1 MRNVRTPALFLGGAL
16 FLFLPFPAAHATPS
30 GHHSSSSDGSTD
42 RYWTASRMR
51 AAQPVPTGD
60 TEQAEARNAEARNPA
75 ARSPSRPFEGLPIVG
90 TFFWSDAKGSGHFCG
105 GTVVNSPGKNLVMS
119 AAHCFDGTS
128 ARPNLAFVPQY
139 DDGKKPYGSFSV
151 KPGGVFLNQR
161 YLTKGRNAAA
171 TLDFNFARL
180 EPRDGKNVQDV
191 VGGADLMID
200 AGYAHYP
207 VRLVG
212 YPANQRHPLDCTD
225 RTERFDS
232 PTPGIPGSFL
242 RIECAAYSGGSSG
255 GPFLVKRV
263 SGWGIVGVIGGW
275 KTGGDTDD
283 VSYSPYFGRDVK
295 ALYDRATSGQDSV
308 FNSGD
313 VLATAGTWKHSEAL
327 AMEILRRG

>member
-1 MRNVRTPALFLGGAL
+1 MRNVRTPALLMGGAL
-16 FLFLPFPAAHATPS
+16 FLFLPFPAAHATPPRS
-30 GHHSSSSDGSTD
+30 HSPSPSTDSTD

-51 AAQPVPTGD
+51 AAQPVRAGGTERAGD
-60 TEQAEARNAEARNPA
+60 DGEGGEGAG
-75 ARSPSRPFEGLPIVG
+75 SPSRPSEGLPIVG

-139 DDGKKPYGSFSV
+139 DDGKKPYGSFAV
-151 KPGGVFLNQR
+151 KPGGVFLDKR
-161 YLTKGRNAAA
+161 YLTKGRDAAA
-171 TLDFNFARL
+171 TLDFNFVQL

-191 VGGADLMID
+191 VGGADLMTD
-200 AGYAHYP
+200 AGYAHSP

-212 YPANQRHPLDCTD
+212 YPANQSHPLDCTD

-242 RIECAAYSGGSSG
+242 RIECDAYSGGSSG

-263 SGWGIVGVIGGW
+263 SGWGIIGVIGGW

-295 ALYDRATSGQDSV
+295 ALYDRATSGEDSV
-308 FNSGD
+308 FNSGE
-313 VLATAGTWKHSEAL
+313 VLATAGTWRHAEAL
-327 AMEILRRG
+327 AMEILRRE